1 MTIKKEKIYTVVL
14 DKMGALNR
22 RREFFFSLS
31 TVFFFFLNEQKI
43 EHV

>member
-22 RREFFFSLS
+22 RRDFFFFPYPQ
-31 TVFFFFLNEQKI
+31 FFFFLNEQKI